1 MWSSD
6 EPMRTDRRSF
16 FRLLAG
22 AAALLTGKASIAK
35 STPERFDIHRATRN
49 TRLGAF
55 GVRRPRL
62 SGPPLDH
69 KRYTGKR
76 RVALPARADE
86 PARTLAEIVRQ
97 WVPAEGFSGATI
109 SLAQLSRLLHFT
121 NGITLK
127 APSGEKGP
135 ARRAAPSAGALYSGE
150 VYVAAARVQGLPPG
164 VYYYDVGRHR
174 LVEAAANFEPAQL
187 AAAIETPGSIEGAAA
202 TILLTNVFGRYSWRY
217 ANRGYR
223 YALID
228 TGHIGENLRLAAAS
242 AGLAQRDFL
251 SFRDDLLNELLA
263 IDGVKESICSVHAV
277 GLPGSAREAD
287 AEPPQAWVEAQNAP
301 GFTARGPITERYHA
315 ATKLVPQGE
324 AAARPVVPK
333 DSALRSLEPN
343 IPLPA
348 RAAGP
353 AVKLEDAIQIRRST
367 ARFESGKLPF
377 ADFAHILKMAHG
389 HAALARSGNV
399 DLYLVVHRVEALE
412 PGLYRYDR
420 DHHRLVT
427 HRTGS
432 LVGEFTRVCL
442 GQEKAGTAAVGVLM
456 VAWLGED
463 RGLASTR
470 RYRDML
476 IESGAIGQRIYLAAE
491 SAGLSARNLAA
502 FIDDDLNPLLGLDD
516 QREAAIHLTMLGPG
530 N

>member
-1 MWSSD
+1 
-6 EPMRTDRRSF
+6 MRTDRRNF

-35 STPERFDIHRATRN
+35 SSPERFDIHRATRN

-69 KRYTGKR
+69 KRYSGKR
-76 RVALPARADE
+76 RVALPARVDE

-97 WVPAEGFSGATI
+97 WVPAEGFGGAAI
-109 SLAQLSRLLHFT
+109 SLAQLGRLLYFT
-121 NGITLK
+121 NGVTLK
-127 APSGEKGP
+127 APSGQKGP

-164 VYYYDVGRHR
+164 VYYYDVGRHS
-174 LVEAAANFEPAQL
+174 LVEVAAGFEPAQL
-187 AAAIETPGSIEGAAA
+187 AAAIETPGSIKGAAA

-263 IDGVKESICSVHAV
+263 IDGVKESVCSVHAV
-277 GLPGSAREAD
+277 GLPSSAQKAD
-287 AEPPQAWVEAQNAP
+287 AEPPQAWVEAQYAP

-324 AAARPVVPK
+324 AVARSVVPK
-333 DSALRSLEPN
+333 DSAPRTLEPN

-348 RAAGP
+348 RTAGS

-367 ARFESGKLPF
+367 ARFESGKLPL
-377 ADFAHILKMAHG
+377 ADFAHILEIAHG

-427 HRTGS
+427 HRTGG
-432 LVGEFTRVCL
+432 LVREFTRVCL

-456 VAWLGED
+456 VARLGED

-470 RYRDML
+470 RYRDLL

-502 FIDDDLNPLLGLDD
+502 FIDDDLNPLLGLDG

>member
-1 MWSSD
+1 
-6 EPMRTDRRSF
+6 MRTDRRNF

-35 STPERFDIHRATRN
+35 PSSERFDIHRATRN

-69 KRYTGKR
+69 KRYPGKR
-76 RVALPARADE
+76 RVALPARVDE

-97 WVPAEGFSGATI
+97 WAPEEGFGGAAI
-109 SLAQLSRLLHFT
+109 SLAQLGRLLYFT

-127 APSGEKGP
+127 APSGQKGP

-174 LVEAAANFEPAQL
+174 LVEAAAGFEPAQL
-187 AAAIETPGSIEGAAA
+187 AAAIETPGSINGAAA

-263 IDGVKESICSVHAV
+263 IDGVKESVCSVHAV
-277 GLPGSAREAD
+277 GLPSAAREAD
-287 AEPPQAWVEAQNAP
+287 AEPPQAWIEAQHAP
-301 GFTARGPITERYHA
+301 GFTARGPISERYHA

-324 AAARPVVPK
+324 AVARPVVNRISRCP
-333 DSALRSLEPN
+333 R
-343 IPLPA
+343 A
-348 RAAGP
+348 RWAQP
-353 AVKLEDAIQIRRST
+353 
-367 ARFESGKLPF
+367 
-377 ADFAHILKMAHG
+377 
-389 HAALARSGNV
+389 
-399 DLYLVVHRVEALE
+399 
-412 PGLYRYDR
+412 
-420 DHHRLVT
+420 
-427 HRTGS
+427 
-432 LVGEFTRVCL
+432 
-442 GQEKAGTAAVGVLM
+442 
-456 VAWLGED
+456 
-463 RGLASTR
+463 
-470 RYRDML
+470 
-476 IESGAIGQRIYLAAE
+476 
-491 SAGLSARNLAA
+491 
-502 FIDDDLNPLLGLDD
+502 
-516 QREAAIHLTMLGPG
+516 
-530 N
+530 